1 MPDPTDRT
9 DTADPTGPARR
20 AAAAES
26 AVVGRHLRRLWGLP
40 GTALGVVSWPPTR
53 GHRLFGRWHYW
64 WQAHLLDCLVDAQ
77 LREPTPARR
86 RQIAAHARTPFL
98 RNVFRWRNR
107 YYDDM
112 SWLALALLRA
122 DAVAGTGHRR
132 AVRRLT
138 REMLDAWSDEEGGGI
153 PWRRRDAFK
162 NAPANGPAAI
172 LLARTGH
179 VERATAM
186 VDWMD
191 GLLRHP
197 DTDLIGDGVLHGEV
211 NPNVWT
217 YNQGTVLG
225 AELELVR
232 RTGRDPAGIHRLVA
246 AVDRRLT
253 VDGILVGHGG
263 ADPGLFTGIL
273 ARYLAQV
280 TLQLPGEHPAAA
292 RTRATAARL
301 LTTSADS
308 AWSHRVH
315 TGNGPVFGAD
325 WGRPAP
331 RPAVRRRGDTGLPEH
346 DLAVQLSAWM
356 LLEAAAA
363 VHAVGPVDP
372 A

>member
-1 MPDPTDRT
+1 MTGRPPAAGDDP
-9 DTADPTGPARR
+9 GPSGR
-20 AAAAES
+20 AAAAER
-26 AVVGRHLRRLWGLP
+26 AVTARHVRRLWGLP
-40 GTALGVVSWPPTR
+40 GTALGVVSWPPVPN
-53 GHRLFGRWHYW
+53 HALFGRWHYW
-64 WQAHLLDCLVDAQ
+64 WQAHLLDCLVDAE
-77 LREPTPARR
+77 LRAPDATRR
-86 RQIAAHARTPFL
+86 RRIRAQARTPFL
-98 RNVFRWRNR
+98 RNGFRWRNR

-122 DAVAGTGHRR
+122 DATVGSGHRR
-132 AVRRLT
+132 AVDRLT
-138 REMLDAWSDEEGGGI
+138 TEMLDAWSDEEGGGI

-179 VERATAM
+179 VERAAAM

-197 DTDLIGDGVLHGEV
+197 ETDLVRDGVLHGEV
-211 NPNVWT
+211 NPDIWT

-232 RTGRDPAGIHRLVA
+232 RTGRDPRGIHRLVA

-253 VDGILVGHGG
+253 VGGVLIGHGG

-273 ARYLAQV
+273 ARYLAQIA
-280 TLQLPGEHPAAA
+280 LHLPGTTAADA
-292 RTRATAARL
+292 DARATAARL
-301 LTTSADS
+301 LVDSADA
-308 AWSHRVH
+308 AWAHRVES
-315 TGNGPVFGAD
+315 TGGPLFGAD
-325 WGRPAP
+325 WTTPAP
-331 RPAVRRRGDTGLPEH
+331 LPGARREKDPGLPEH

-363 VHAVGPVDP
+363 VTGRAGGT
-372 A
+372 ASA